1 MRAQLPPRVCTHKLG
16 IPQGEYK
23 ATMTKAEVTD
33 ALTEV
38 DQTPLICICMVQT
51 NNDAVCCT

>member
-1 MRAQLPPRVCTHKLG
+1 MRSQLPPRVCTHKLR
-16 IPQGEYK
+16 IPQDEYK

-38 DQTPLICICMVQT
+38 DQTPLICICMVL
-51 NNDAVCCT
+51 